1 MTARGKLL
9 LFLLLSMLIAGSFSP
24 ILSNRAKAADE
35 SGAFNLV
42 TSPLPI
48 SLNGVPGSTLT
59 TDIRIKNGGTA
70 TEKLKVTLMKF
81 SAYGEEG
88 KPAIADREEGDTYFD
103 WVKFTPSVFDA
114 PPNEWKS
121 IKMTITLP
129 KTAAFGY
136 YYAAAFS
143 RATIQTPA
151 SRQNVILGS
160 TAVLVLVEAKVGNV
174 KREAKL
180 VSFSANRGSY
190 EFLPTVFSIKVRNTG
205 NIHLVP
211 TGNIIISRGKKEV
224 SRLSVNTASG
234 NVLPNSNRIFT
245 AQWNDGF
252 PRYKEKEENGK
263 IVLDKNGRP
272 QVALEWD
279 ANKITHLR
287 IGKYTAR
294 LLMVY
299 DDGTRDVPLEATVSF
314 WVIPWRLIGATI
326 AILVVPAGLVYLIMR
341 RRMRRQMRRAG
352 RRV

>member
-1 MTARGKLL
+1 MFKTIIALAVVLVSGFIAPLHASAETAGPVDGL
-9 LFLLLSMLIAGSFSP
+9 
-24 ILSNRAKAADE
+24 
-35 SGAFNLV
+35 NLT
-42 TSPLPI
+42 TSPLPV
-48 SLNGVPGSTLT
+48 SLSGVPGSTLT
-59 TDIRIKNGGTA
+59 TDLRIKNNNPL

-174 KREAKL
+174 KREAAISQFTATK
-180 VSFSANRGSY
+180 SMY
-190 EFLPTVFSIKVRNTG
+190 EFLPAKFTVKLRNTG
-205 NIHLVP
+205 NIHMVP
-211 TGNIIISRGKKEV
+211 SGAVIIKQGKKQIASLKVNSGQGNI
-224 SRLSVNTASG
+224 
-234 NVLPNSNRIFT
+234 LPGTNRIVT
-245 AQWNDGF
+245 TEWNDGYPF
-252 PRYKEKEENGK
+252 YKEKETNGK
-263 IVLDKNGRP
+263 VVLDEKG
-272 QVALEWD
+272 QIQYKLDWD
-279 ANKITHLR
+279 LSKIQKLR
-287 IGKYTAR
+287 IGRYTAQ
-294 LLMVY
+294 LFMVY

-314 WVIPWRLIGATI
+314 WVIPWRLLGVG
-326 AILVVPAGLVYLIMR
+326 LVVALFVGIGLWVS
-341 RRMRRQMRRAG
+341 G
-352 RRV
+352 RNVIRKIRKR